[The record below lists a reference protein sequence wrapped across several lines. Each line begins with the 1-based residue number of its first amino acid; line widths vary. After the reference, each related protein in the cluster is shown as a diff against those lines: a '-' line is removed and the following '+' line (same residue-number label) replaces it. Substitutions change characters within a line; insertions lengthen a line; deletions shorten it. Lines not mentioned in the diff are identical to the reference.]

1 MAIREAKRKDIE
13 EISTILLEVADLHE
27 KGRTDVF
34 KTKTLEEI
42 KKYISKS
49 LIDNNSKL
57 IVYEEENILGVIIYK
72 TKIVENHKSLKNS
85 KILWIDEIGVK
96 EGYKKHG
103 IGKKLMLYAKEEA
116 KKDNCDRLELNCWS
130 FNKNAIEFYKKIG
143 MKEQRINL
151 EFEI

>member
-1 MAIREAKRKDIE
+1 MGLREAKRKDIE
-13 EISTILLEVADLHE
+13 EISSILLEVADLHE
-27 KGRTDVF
+27 KGRPDVF
-34 KTKTLEEI
+34 KSKTLEKI
-42 KKYISKS
+42 KKYVSKS
-49 LIDNNSKL
+49 LIDNNSKV

-116 KKDNCDRLELNCWS
+116 KKDSCDRLELNCWS

>member
-1 MAIREAKRKDIE
+1 MKIREAKRKDIE
-13 EISTILLEVADLHE
+13 EISSILLEVADLHE
-27 KGRTDVF
+27 KGKPDVF
-34 KTKTLEEI
+34 KPKTLEEI

-49 LIDNNSKL
+49 LTDNNSKL
-57 IVYEEENILGVIIYK
+57 IVYEEEKILGVIIYK

-130 FNKNAIEFYKKIG
+130 FNKDAIEFYKKIG